1 MFANSL
7 SVLRIL
13 LGPPTIYSI
22 YRGSGE
28 SDAAFFNNLTLVF
41 LILAAATDLFD
52 GYAARH
58 LGQISRLGKILDPIA
73 DKLFIGG
80 VCAALVGYKGFPLWL
95 LAIQVARDLAIVVS
109 GAMLLKKRHMVI
121 SASRL
126 GKYATVA
133 MALTMLFHVIE
144 VDAQAKSGMIWI
156 TTALLVASTAGYGRS
171 VFKSDVVEGESAAG
185 NRAPT
190 ENGA

>member
-52 GYAARH
+52 GYAARR

-80 VCAALVGYKGFPLWL
+80 ICAALVWWKGFPLWL

-109 GAMLLKKRHMVI
+109 GAVLLKKRHMVI
-121 SASRL
+121 SASRM

-144 VDAQAKSGMIWI
+144 VDAQAKSVMIWI
-156 TTALLVASTAGYGRS
+156 TTSWLVASTAGYGRS

-190 ENGA
+190 KNGA